1 MHIRKLLSS
10 CLLYLLLGG
19 FIAGW
24 WALAFRPTPQPV
36 LSSSVHSQSLSL
48 KTASLLEELS
58 PFQRESLQQ
67 ALAGHFPL
75 MLEFINHW
83 DRDAQFLT
91 TKGLAHIQRLPSETL
106 LQAHILGRLLQ
117 DSSPDTLRH
126 LNCKMNLDHIQ
137 DDSGRLLCIEDHFQ
151 HFLPQTYVAA
161 SFLLAIA
168 PPQEIIALHRGLRYL
183 PQLYSPALLARIPTD
198 ISRLSSEKLYTARPH
213 LAFVASYSH
222 PPALEALRNQSIQL
236 CTLQHV
242 NTIPEIQE
250 ALLKV
255 GHASNHILEAQL
267 LAIFMEACL
276 LSIDN
281 RLHALNAYT
290 LSSSLPALPQHVL
303 YLYHHQHYMHPTAK
317 CLTGQ
322 LMARAMHH
330 CPHLSC
336 SIPESTYEWRV
347 PFTQEK
353 ILQTNPDCLVI
364 STPDKI
370 HSKQDFTKHYA
381 LHQLKAYQE
390 NRIFYVDEAVQES
403 PSQYIVLAYFD
414 IFQALSAAHYL

>member
-1 MHIRKLLSS
+1 MRRPLSS

-19 FIAGW
+19 FIVGW
-24 WALAFRPTPQPV
+24 WTLAFRPTPQPT
-36 LSSSVHSQSLSL
+36 SSSPRHSQSLSL
-48 KTASLLEELS
+48 KTTSLLEELS
-58 PFQRESLQQ
+58 PFQREALQQ
-67 ALAGHFPL
+67 ALAGHVPL
-75 MLEFINHW
+75 MLEFIDHW
-83 DRDAQFLT
+83 DQDAQFLT
-91 TKGLAHIQRLPSETL
+91 TKGLAHIQRLPPETL
-106 LQAHILGRLLQ
+106 LQARILGKLLQ
-117 DSSPDTLRH
+117 DSSPDTLRR
-126 LNCKMNLDHIQ
+126 LNCKMNLDYIQ

-183 PQLYSPALLARIPTD
+183 PQLYSPALLACIPTD
-198 ISRLSSEKLYTARPH
+198 ISRLSSEKLYTTHPH
-213 LAFVASYSH
+213 LAFVAPYSH
-222 PPALEALRNQSIQL
+222 PPALETLRNQGIQL
-236 CTLQHV
+236 CSLQHV
-242 NTIPEIQE
+242 DTIPEIQE
-250 ALLKV
+250 TLLKV

-281 RLHALNAYT
+281 RLHVLNEHT
-290 LSSSLPALPQHVL
+290 LSFSTQPQHVL
-303 YLYHHQHYMHPTAK
+303 YLYHHQHYMLPTIK

-322 LMARAMHH
+322 LMARAIYH

-336 SIPESTYEWRV
+336 AIPENTYEWRV
-347 PFTQEK
+347 PMTQEK
-353 ILQTNPDCLVI
+353 ILQINPDCLVI
-364 STPDKI
+364 STPNET

-390 NRIFYVDEAVQES
+390 NRIFYVDEAIQES

-414 IFQALSAAHYL
+414 LFQALTAAHYL

>member
-1 MHIRKLLSS
+1 MHIRKLLSSS

-24 WALAFRPTPQPV
+24 WTLAFRPTPQPV
-36 LSSSVHSQSLSL
+36 LASSPHSQSLSL

-58 PFQRESLQQ
+58 PLQREFLQQ

-75 MLEFINHW
+75 MLEFIDHW
-83 DRDAQFLT
+83 DQDAQFLT
-91 TKGLAHIQRLPSETL
+91 TKGVADIQRLPSETL

-126 LNCKMNLDHIQ
+126 LNCKMNLDQIQ
-137 DDSGRLLCIEDHFQ
+137 DDSGRLLHIEDYFQ
-151 HFLPQTYVAA
+151 HFLPQTYVSA

-183 PQLYSPALLARIPTD
+183 PQLYSPTLLARIPTD
-198 ISRLSSEKLYTARPH
+198 ISRLSSEKLYTAHPH
-213 LAFVASYSH
+213 VAFVAPYSH
-222 PPALEALRNQSIQL
+222 PPALEALRNQGIQL
-236 CTLQHV
+236 CSLQHV
-242 NTIPEIQE
+242 DTIPEIQQ

-281 RLHALNAYT
+281 RLHVLNAYPPH
-290 LSSSLPALPQHVL
+290 SPQHVL
-303 YLYHHQHYMHPTAK
+303 YLYHHQHYMLPTAK

-322 LMARAMHH
+322 LMARAIQH

-336 SIPESTYEWRV
+336 SIPESPYEWRI

-364 STPDKI
+364 STPDEI

-414 IFQALSAAHYL
+414 LFQALSAAHYL